1 MPMMVESPPAAEKCQ
16 CCPFGFHIDL
26 GFVKFAED
34 VAAGKEQ
41 IQNWSSAEKKRAR
54 RLMAS
59 LSSERPIGDIS
70 IGSSANMAS
79 ANVSSSYPNESS
91 MMRQVLFF

>member
-1 MPMMVESPPAAEKCQ
+1 MQMMVGSPPPAEKCQ

-59 LSSERPIGDIS
+59 PSSERQIGDIS
-70 IGSSANMAS
+70 IGSSAADMAG

-91 MMRQVLFF
+91 MMRQV